1 MSNASHLSGNP
12 ENFEDTSTKEDSVKL
27 GLLIPALALSLF
39 ASTVHAEEQQRTK
52 SLHEQF
58 TGQGYGM
65 AGCGLGSIVFGQEP
79 GMVQVVAAT
88 TNNWIVPQTFAISTG
103 TSNCGA
109 SGKMQRAS
117 QFIEIN
123 KVALDNDLARG
134 TGETI
139 TSLGQVMGCTNSDFA
154 TNLRSSYSLGTS
166 QEQLTMAANNA
177 CKI

>member
-1 MSNASHLSGNP
+1 MKAS
-12 ENFEDTSTKEDSVKL
+12 
-27 GLLIPALALSLF
+27 LLIPALAMSLF
-39 ASTVHAEEQQRTK
+39 AVTVHAEEKQKTK

-79 GMVQVVAAT
+79 GFVQVVAAT
-88 TNNWIVPQTFAISTG
+88 TNNWIVPQSFAISTG
-103 TSNCGA
+103 TSNCGE
-109 SGKMQRAS
+109 SGKAQRAA
-117 QFIEIN
+117 QFIEVN

-139 TSLGQVMGCTNSDFA
+139 TSLSEVMGCKNTDFA
-154 TNLRSSYSLGTS
+154 TSLRKTYSLGST
-166 QEQLTMAANNA
+166 QEQLTQAADQA